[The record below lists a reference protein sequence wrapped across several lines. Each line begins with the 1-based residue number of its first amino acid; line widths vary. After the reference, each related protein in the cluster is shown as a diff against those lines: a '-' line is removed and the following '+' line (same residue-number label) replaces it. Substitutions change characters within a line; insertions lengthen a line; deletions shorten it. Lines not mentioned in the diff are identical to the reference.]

1 MTHLTIRRSSV
12 LTSVVALLAVIAS
25 GYAEPTAYEM
35 VRSAARFAIGGV
47 GVAGVTSSEELAM
60 RKLRDNQPGGEQL
73 RKLLQEATPAGQMHA
88 LFALR
93 QINARDYEELSK
105 PYRHSSAVI
114 TRVDGCIIHPE
125 VFSQTV
131 EWIDKWAVKIKSWE
145 NTHADR
151 REKMLRG

>member
-1 MTHLTIRRSSV
+1 V
-12 LTSVVALLAVIAS
+12 LTSVVVLLAVIGS
-25 GYAEPTAYEM
+25 GYAEPTAYET
-35 VRSAARFAIGGV
+35 VRSAPRLAIGGV

-60 RKLRDNQPGGEQL
+60 RKLRDNQRGDEL
-73 RKLLQEATPAGQMHA
+73 RKLLREATPAGQMYA

-93 QINARDYEELSK
+93 QINARDYEELSE

-125 VFSQTV
+125 VISQTV

-145 NTHADR
+145 RKT
-151 REKMLRG
+151 

>member
-1 MTHLTIRRSSV
+1 MTRLTIRRRLV
-12 LTSVVALLAVIAS
+12 LTNVVGLLAVIAS
-25 GYAEPTAYEM
+25 GYAEPTAYET
-35 VRSAARFAIGGV
+35 VRSAPRFAIGGV

-60 RKLRDNQPGGEQL
+60 RKLRDNQHGGQEL
-73 RKLLQEATPAGQMHA
+73 RKLLREATPAGQMYA

-93 QINARDYEELSK
+93 QINARDYEELAE

-125 VFSQTV
+125 VISQTV

-145 NTHADR
+145 KKA
-151 REKMLRG
+151 